1 MGALERYILRSA
13 ASAFVASLLAVTAV
27 VWLSQTL
34 RKFDIITSS
43 GQSIGTFLLVTL
55 LGVPSF
61 ALLVAPIALFG
72 AVVFVLN
79 RLNND
84 SELAAISAAGFK
96 PWQLLRPF
104 LFMAVIVSV
113 AVGALSLSAIP
124 ETLRVARE
132 LLTKIRTDVVVNIL
146 REGEFTQ
153 LDTDLT
159 IHIRRRDAGAALIG
173 ILIDDNRNPAEN
185 FIYTAERGQILR
197 TDEGTFLVLENGA
210 LQRKMK
216 RDIDASVIVFDRY
229 AFDLSPLTDRD
240 IAISYRPRELYLSD
254 LWDPKPE
261 NDERTR
267 KRLRAELHERLVN
280 PLYPFAFMCI
290 AFAALARP
298 HTTRQSRFTSIIIAI
313 IAIFALQVA
322 GLAIVNLMKSKD
334 WASAPL
340 YGLPLSVSAVCLL
353 HALGFVDYI
362 RSKMRPRLTRPA

>member
-1 MGALERYILRSA
+1 MGALQRYILRSA
-13 ASAFVASLLAVTAV
+13 ATAFVASLCAVTAV

-43 GQSIGTFLLVTL
+43 GQSFGTFLLVTL

-61 ALLVAPIALFG
+61 ALLVAPLALFG

-84 SELAAISAAGFK
+84 SELAAISAAGVN

-104 LFMAVIVSV
+104 LVLSLAVSL

-153 LDTDLT
+153 LDKELT
-159 IHIRRRDAGAALIG
+159 IHIRRRDAGAALMG
-173 ILIDDNRNPAEN
+173 ILIDDSRNPAEN
-185 FIYTAERGQILR
+185 LVYTAERGQILR
-197 TDEGTFLVLENGA
+197 TKDGTYLVLQNGA
-210 LQRKMK
+210 MQRKRK
-216 RDIDASVIVFDRY
+216 RDVEASLIVFDRY
-229 AFDLSPLTDRD
+229 AFDLSPLTERD
-240 IAISYRPRELYLSD
+240 ITVNYRPRELYLAD
-254 LWDPKPE
+254 LWNIKPGT
-261 NDERTR
+261 DERTR

-280 PLYPFAFMCI
+280 PLYPLAFMFI

-298 HTTRQSRFTSIIIAI
+298 HSTRQSRFMSIVAAI
-313 IAIFALQVA
+313 VAIFALQVS
-322 GLAIVNLMKSKD
+322 GLAMVNLMKGED
-334 WASAPL
+334 WAIAPL
-340 YGLPLSVSAVCLL
+340 YGLPVGVAVLCLIY
-353 HALGFVDYI
+353 ALGLPAFL
-362 RSKMRPRLTRPA
+362 RRNTAHLTRPA